1 MENIRVTTKFSFGK
15 TGVKMNSRDAFTYI
29 LREIETYKKDMTNFL
44 EKSDTTLFKQMQLV
58 LEDDERAAMIED
70 LNYLQ
75 QMLALIALARHQ
87 LFFMDA
93 EGNILQ
99 DVLEDEDDD
108 YKLENC
114 EVA

>member
-1 MENIRVTTKFSFGK
+1 MENIKAIIKFSFGK

-58 LEDDERAAMIED
+58 LEDNERKAMIED

-87 LFFMDA
+87 IFFMDS
-93 EGNILQ
+93 EGNILK
-99 DVLEDEDDD
+99 DVLEDDDD
-108 YKLENC
+108 YKLENH
-114 EVA
+114 EVV